1 MMRSLDVLHYGLTG
15 SKATGSDADTVSA
28 ILGAIFCRDGTPPG
42 KTTTTDTVTDMD
54 TEDADAIL
62 NLIEYYR

>member
-1 MMRSLDVLHYGLTG
+1 MRSLDVLHYGLTG
-15 SKATGSDADTVSA
+15 SRATESDADTVSA